1 MTRQRCK
8 FTQSKSN
15 QGNMASTNRKHKMSA
30 TDPKDMQMKDFPDK
44 GCEVLVLRQLNE
56 LQENEE
62 KVSQFIEKL

>member
-1 MTRQRCK
+1 
-8 FTQSKSN
+8 
-15 QGNMASTNRKHKMSA
+15 MASTNRKHKMSA